1 MQENSSHQTRVIFN
15 FGRFGIFRNLISS
28 RWSLVAILLLA
39 TFFRL
44 FHLTQSPPALNWD
57 EVSIGYNAYSILK
70 TGRDEWGHRFPLFFK
85 AYGEYKLPGMIYS
98 SIPAITVFGLNDFS
112 VRLTPALIGVLAVY
126 ALYLLGRELFDEKI
140 GLFASLLMAISPW
153 HVHLS
158 RASFEAGLALLFFE
172 LSALSFVRYL
182 KHKTQASLLLATC
195 YMLLAIYT
203 YNSARILV
211 PLFAFTYL
219 FLFRHHFRRLS
230 KRSAFIL
237 FSILLLVLPAYLQL
251 TKPEARIRLNT
262 LSILNNQG
270 FLQQIGES
278 RGYTRL
284 PSPLPQLIHNKYT
297 HLAYTVFFNY
307 LKTFSTEFLFF
318 QGSHYTQR
326 SVQGMGLLYLFELPL
341 LIFGFYQLHRQ
352 HSQLAKFII
361 YPWLLLAP
369 LPSAI
374 TIDAPAALRSL
385 NLLPSLLLIE
395 ALGSVY
401 LFKLIRSKSII
412 LKLTLTTFI
421 LWNIAY
427 FGYRLFYVYPVKY
440 ASDWQW
446 GYRQAVTHSMQFYD
460 SVNKIYFT
468 TKYGEPY
475 MYFLFYTQY
484 DPHRFQTGRV
494 ERVVDKYGWVH
505 VVSFDKFYFTD
516 FAGLQS
522 PQEVL
527 ARNKGKFLF
536 VGAFAQL
543 PPDKQLQPTF
553 TITAPNWV
561 TMFDAKIGSS
571 L

>member
-1 MQENSSHQTRVIFN
+1 MQKYCLFI
-15 FGRFGIFRNLISS
+15 LI
-28 RWSLVAILLLA
+28 LA
-39 TFFRL
+39 TFFRF
-44 FHLTQSPPALNWD
+44 FHLTQSPPSLNWD

-85 AYGEYKLPGMIYS
+85 AYGEYKLPGMIYA
-98 SIPAITVFGLNDFS
+98 SIPAIAVFGLNDFGL
-112 VRLTPALIGVLAVY
+112 RFTPALIGVLAVY
-126 ALYLLGRELFDEKI
+126 VLYLLGKELFNQKV
-140 GLFASLLMAISPW
+140 GLFAFLLMAISPW

-158 RASFEAGLALLFFE
+158 RASFEAGLALLFLE
-172 LSALSFVRYL
+172 LSILYL
-182 KHKTQASLLLATC
+182 IKFFKTYQVKYSILNTLYSIMT
-195 YMLLAIYT
+195 IYT
-203 YNSARILV
+203 YNSARILI
-211 PLFAFTYL
+211 PLLALTYL

-230 KRSAFIL
+230 KRSVFIL
-237 FSILLLVLPAYLQL
+237 FSILLLALPAYLQV

-284 PSPLPQLIHNKYT
+284 PSFLPQLIHNKYT

-318 QGSHYTQR
+318 QGGHYTQR

-352 HSQLAKFII
+352 RSQLAKFII

-374 TIDAPAALRSL
+374 TIDAPSALRSL

-395 ALGSVY
+395 ALGAVY

-412 LKLTLTTFI
+412 LKLTLSVFTI
-421 LWNIAY
+421 WNIAY
-427 FGYRLFYVYPVKY
+427 FSYHLFYVYPVKY

-446 GYRQAVTHSMQFYD
+446 GYRQAVANSMQFYD

-468 TKYGEPY
+468 TKYGEPH

-484 DPHRFQTGRV
+484 DPHRFQTERV
-494 ERVVDKYGWVH
+494 ERVVDEYGWVH

-516 FAGLQS
+516 FAGIQS

-543 PPDKQLQPTF
+543 PPDKQLQPAF

-561 TMFDAKIGSS
+561 TMFDAKIGQS